1 MFYLNKTDTDFID
14 QVWSRTRGAGRD
26 GLSHVGTLYEMK
38 KRHNDPHMDFIL
50 YTNTDNHFCMAIF
63 MQWRMIQ

>member
-38 KRHNDPHMDFIL
+38 KRQNDLHMDFIL
-50 YTNTDNHFCMAIF
+50 YTNRGTPFCMANFLI
-63 MQWRMIQ
+63 I